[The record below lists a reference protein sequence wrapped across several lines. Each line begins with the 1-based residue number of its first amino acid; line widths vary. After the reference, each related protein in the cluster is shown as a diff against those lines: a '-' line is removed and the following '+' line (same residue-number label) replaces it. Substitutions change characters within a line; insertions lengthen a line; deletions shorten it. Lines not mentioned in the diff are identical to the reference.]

1 MMKSCHL
8 ILVVAVVLSMLLSCT
23 SKQEH
28 SFVQDQAE
36 LLSAAQEQR
45 LSEFQHLL
53 LKERDIYLF
62 VATLNQPV
70 VNLDLTALEL
80 FEKKSLGEQTS
91 GARGLLLVIDPDQQ
105 QVRIEVGYDLEG
117 IFPDGFI
124 AGLEYD
130 QMLPF
135 FQQDRIGHGIE
146 ALTELL
152 VTRLMRD
159 DITKSKSSQAA
170 DHLSGGA
177 GAKIKITQQKPGGA
191 DNFLA
196 GEETFLP
203 QATPMATLEN
213 YRNSLAALNKNP
225 NLTIYTPE
233 SRVFFSQWLVTDAQQ
248 NNALRTL
255 EKNLPMAEVIKQ
267 NNLAVIRFP
276 VKTRQA
282 SPYFL
287 SHSSTGWQLDFVTMN
302 QTIGFNHRNQW
313 HFRVQNHPYTFAFTD
328 WQIDANGF
336 PH

>member
-1 MMKSCHL
+1 MIKSCRVIL
-8 ILVVAVVLSMLLSCT
+8 IVAIVLSMLLSCI
-23 SKQEH
+23 SDPEH

-53 LKERDIYLF
+53 LKERDVHLF
-62 VATLNQPV
+62 IATLNQPAG
-70 VNLDLTALEL
+70 NLDQMALEL

-91 GARGLLLVIDPDQQ
+91 GARGLLLVIDPHQQ

-117 IFPDGFI
+117 VFPDGFI

-135 FQQDRIGHGIE
+135 FQQNRIGHGIE

-152 VTRLMRD
+152 VTRLTRN
-159 DITKSKSSQAA
+159 DIPKSKSSPAT
-170 DHLSGGA
+170 DHRSGGA
-177 GAKIKITQQKPGGA
+177 GAKIRITQKAPVTTDNSLADGGA
-191 DNFLA
+191 
-196 GEETFLP
+196 FLP
-203 QATPMATLEN
+203 QATPIATLES
-213 YRNSLAALNKNP
+213 YRDSLSAFNKNP
-225 NLTIYTPE
+225 NLAIYTPE
-233 SRVFFSQWLVTDAQQ
+233 SRNFFSRWLVTDGQQ
-248 NNALRTL
+248 QNALRTL
-255 EKNLPMAEVIKQ
+255 EESLPAAEVVKQ

-276 VKTRQA
+276 VMNRQA

-287 SHSSTGWQLDFVTMN
+287 RNSPAGWQLDFITMN

-313 HFRVQNHPYTFAFTD
+313 HFRVQEHPYSFAFKD
-328 WQIDANGF
+328 WHIDSNGF